1 MDWELTKDV
10 LNQDLD
16 GTQRH
21 IPERD
26 AIQRPFLPLRR
37 VDHAEEIL

>member
-1 MDWELTKDV
+1 MDRRLTKDV

-26 AIQRPFLPLRR
+26 AIQRPFLPVLW
-37 VDHAEEIL
+37 VDNAEEIL